1 MDDGKCVTEVSAG
14 PMINP
19 IDDPL
24 ISVLHVEEEHLVSKV
39 TKRAREQI
47 ISESYSESEYTRFLL
62 STPSEDVSLSPIF
75 GDDRLTKEMKM
86 MFTVYIGE
94 DGRITVPK
102 GVRDALDIVEGD
114 LVECTIRKIKR
125 GT

>member
-1 MDDGKCVTEVSAG
+1 LTTE
-14 PMINP
+14 I
-19 IDDPL
+19 
-24 ISVLHVEEEHLVSKV
+24 
-39 TKRAREQI
+39 
-47 ISESYSESEYTRFLL
+47 
-62 STPSEDVSLSPIF
+62 
-75 GDDRLTKEMKM
+75 KM

-102 GVRDALDIVEGD
+102 GVRDALGIAEGD

>member
-1 MDDGKCVTEVSAG
+1 
-14 PMINP
+14 
-19 IDDPL
+19 
-24 ISVLHVEEEHLVSKV
+24 
-39 TKRAREQI
+39 
-47 ISESYSESEYTRFLL
+47 
-62 STPSEDVSLSPIF
+62 
-75 GDDRLTKEMKM
+75 LTKEMKM

-102 GVRDALDIVEGD
+102 GVRDALGIVEGD

>member
-1 MDDGKCVTEVSAG
+1 M
-14 PMINP
+14 
-19 IDDPL
+19 
-24 ISVLHVEEEHLVSKV
+24 
-39 TKRAREQI
+39 
-47 ISESYSESEYTRFLL
+47 
-62 STPSEDVSLSPIF
+62 SLSPIF

-102 GVRDALDIVEGD
+102 GVRDALDIVDGD
-114 LVECTIRKIKR
+114 LVECTIKKIKR